1 MQCRL
6 VRQYSHR
13 DGRSIVITPA
23 FTVILHH
30 PKTVQRDLCYESEGY
45 ILSCHGCT
53 FWCTGRVSLEQFR
66 FRSVSFL
73 IWVATGTCTCSS
85 TSKPEAVSLLSR
97 CYTYTGRKGAKQT
110 DDNQYQAGH
119 HRIIL
124 DFLSC
129 KRKRRLSLFSSSMFW
144 VGILASR
151 RTRMRMCMRTGL
163 AACYRSGG
171 GDGDGSSHHQNDKLE
186 LNREH
191 RTSNIKSDYLKL
203 KPQYQ
208 YR

>member
-1 MQCRL
+1 
-6 VRQYSHR
+6 
-13 DGRSIVITPA
+13 
-23 FTVILHH
+23 
-30 PKTVQRDLCYESEGY
+30 
-45 ILSCHGCT
+45 
-53 FWCTGRVSLEQFR
+53 
-66 FRSVSFL
+66 
-73 IWVATGTCTCSS
+73 
-85 TSKPEAVSLLSR
+85 
-97 CYTYTGRKGAKQT
+97 
-110 DDNQYQAGH
+110 
-119 HRIIL
+119 
-124 DFLSC
+124 
-129 KRKRRLSLFSSSMFW
+129 MFW